1 MNFDHVPYHLNSFK
15 CFKKK
20 PLNFKKQKHCFFMD
34 TAKSSG
40 RTVSYR
46 PLTQPIR
53 LRKTLKYEFGPQE
66 KR

>member
-1 MNFDHVPYHLNSFK
+1 MNFDHVPYHLNSFR

-20 PLNFKKQKHCFFMD
+20 SLNFKKQKHCFFMD

-40 RTVSYR
+40 PYSLRRT
-46 PLTQPIR
+46 LTQPIR

>member
-15 CFKKK
+15 CYKKK

-40 RTVSYR
+40 RTVSYTDR
-46 PLTQPIR
+46 SRSQSDCA
-53 LRKTLKYEFGPQE
+53 